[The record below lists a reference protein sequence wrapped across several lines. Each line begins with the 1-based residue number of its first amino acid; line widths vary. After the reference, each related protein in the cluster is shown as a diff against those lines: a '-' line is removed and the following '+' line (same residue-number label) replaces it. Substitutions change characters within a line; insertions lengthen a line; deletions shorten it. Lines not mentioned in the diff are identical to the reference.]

1 MTKQDLILRVYESND
16 VETKAAAERI
26 LDLIVDTIRGEVIA
40 GNSVSIRGFGT
51 FSNVAKA
58 ARAERQGH
66 NPQTNEK
73 ITIPAQPASRKV
85 KFSVSSA
92 FKSLVAK

>member
-26 LDLIVDTIRGEVIA
+26 LDLIVDAIKEEVIA

-85 KFSVSSA
+85 KFSASSA